1 MAIPIGR
8 RKFIITLSGAAAA
21 WPVAGRA
28 QQSANIQ
35 NKERRLGFLFAGT
48 IAERPQVQEFWRTL
62 ERLGYVEGKN
72 LKTELREARG
82 HLERLPALASEIVA
96 THPEVIVAVTSPATV
111 AKRRRK
117 ISRL

>member
-28 QQSANIQ
+28 QQSANMQ